1 MGKRG
6 GITSLFYFKFG
17 IINNWNY
24 LYTAKKIM
32 ENSFLTRMDLNR
44 LHDIIKNA
52 QQVYEARI
60 MHLDDDSMGNELT
73 RIYRDE
79 QMRMMEF
86 IKDIEQQTFKAR
98 REAEKSDNGEEVK

>member
-1 MGKRG
+1 
-6 GITSLFYFKFG
+6 
-17 IINNWNY
+17 
-24 LYTAKKIM
+24 M

-52 QQVYEARI
+52 HQVYESRI
-60 MHLDDDSMGNELT
+60 WHLDDDKMGNELT

-86 IKDIEQQTFKAR
+86 IKDIEQQTFKTR
-98 REAEKSDNGEEVK
+98 REAEESNNREEVK